1 MPELLSPFAPVHN
14 WLCRALRIGWDGSR
28 LQTRGL
34 AIHFREPPQREEL
47 DLRDFITRAV
57 TLRALAEAG
66 HPRPW
71 ALGSCWSSL
80 TDEQAGRVVAETI
93 RRVGE
98 DPGKPC
104 GVVPIGVL
112 GPREVH
118 TGAGLYPGVARYGR
132 PILVGKPPMPTAY
145 GWVNNRKPSS
155 GREHM
160 LQTWFC
166 GGDSGPEKG
175 DAGIAAS
182 EACAMSKGALLWE
195 QITPPEK
202 SDA

>member
-1 MPELLSPFAPVHN
+1 MELLSPYAPLWP
-14 WLCRALRIGWDGSR
+14 WLARAMCGTVYIRASGVRDVPSEVLSSEMDCRD
-28 LQTRGL
+28 LQTRV
-34 AIHFREPPQREEL
+34 
-47 DLRDFITRAV
+47 AV
-57 TLRALAEAG
+57 LSALASVG
-66 HPRPW
+66 YPLPW
-71 ALGSCWSSL
+71 ALGGIWSPL

-98 DPGKPC
+98 DPRKPC

-112 GPREVH
+112 GPCEVH

-132 PILVGKPPMPTAY
+132 PIFVGKPPMPVSY

-175 DAGIAAS
+175 DAGIVAS
-182 EACAMSKGALLWE
+182 EVCAMAKGALLWE
-195 QITPPEK
+195 QVTPEVK
-202 SDA
+202 A